1 VLVAV
6 QSIPSIPPNPERVSV
21 LQYASVAV
29 VAAEGVVSRRIEAA
43 LEADGLSPASV
54 STSVDELLATGP
66 RGQADVAVI
75 GCDAAAPDNIA
86 AIRALAKAAPKSRIV
101 VVSRFPAGAGGRH
114 ALNAGA
120 AGLVVETDLEQ
131 TLAPTLR
138 SVFVGHVCVPRMLRR
153 CAIKPTFSH
162 REKQVLALVVK
173 GLANRQIASEL
184 FLAESTVKSHLGSAF
199 QKLGVHSRNEAAAL
213 LVDPEEGLG
222 ATVLG
227 QRDVLGTTPHDNG
240 W

>member
-6 QSIPSIPPNPERVSV
+6 QSIPSISPNPEQASV
-21 LQYASVAV
+21 VRYATVAV
-29 VAAEGVVSRRIEAA
+29 VAAEGVVSKRIAAA

-54 STSVDELLATGP
+54 STSVDELLAAEP
-66 RGQADVAVI
+66 RAEADVAVL
-75 GCDAAAPDNIA
+75 GCDAAAPESIA
-86 AIRALAKAAPKSRIV
+86 AIRALAKAAPRTRIV

-120 AGLVVETDLEQ
+120 VGLVVETDLGQ
-131 TLAPTLR
+131 TLAATMR
-138 SVFVGHVCVPRMLRR
+138 SVLVGHICVPQMMRR
-153 CAIKPTFSH
+153 CAIKPIFSH

-173 GLANRQIASEL
+173 GLGNRQIASEL

-227 QRDVLGTTPHDNG
+227 QRDVLGTTPHDDG

>member
-1 VLVAV
+1 M
-6 QSIPSIPPNPERVSV
+6 PDFE
-21 LQYASVAV
+21 YATVAV
-29 VAAEGVVSRRIEAA
+29 VAAENVVSRRIAAA

-54 STSVDELLATGP
+54 NTSVDQLLASEP
-66 RGQADVAVI
+66 RDESDVAVL
-75 GCDAAAPDNIA
+75 GCDAAAPDSIA
-86 AIRALAKAAPKSRIV
+86 AIRALAKGTRETRIV

-120 AGLVVETDLEQ
+120 AGLVLETDLEQ

-138 SVFVGHVCVPRMLRR
+138 SVLVGHVCVPQALRR
-153 CAIKPTFSH
+153 CAIKPAFSH

-222 ATVLG
+222 AAVLS
-227 QRDVLGTTPHDNG
+227 QRDRLASTPHDNG

>member
-6 QSIPSIPPNPERVSV
+6 QSIPSISPNPERASV
-21 LQYASVAV
+21 LQYATVAV
-29 VAAEGVVSRRIEAA
+29 VAAEGVVSRRIAAA
-43 LEADGLSPASV
+43 LESDGLSSASV
-54 STSVDELLATGP
+54 SASVDQLLATEPQGVP
-66 RGQADVAVI
+66 DVAVL
-75 GCDAAAPDNIA
+75 GCDAAAPESIA
-86 AIRALAKAAPKSRIV
+86 AIRALAKVAPKTRIV

-138 SVFVGHVCVPRMLRR
+138 SVLVGHVCVPQTLRR

-173 GLANRQIASEL
+173 GFANRQIASEL

-227 QRDVLGTTPHDNG
+227 QRDVLGTTPQDNG

>member
-1 VLVAV
+1 VPVAV
-6 QSIPSIPPNPERVSV
+6 QRIPSISPHPERRPD
-21 LQYASVAV
+21 LRYATLAV
-29 VAAEGVVSRRIEAA
+29 VAAENVVSRRIAAA
-43 LEADGLSPASV
+43 LAAAGLSSASVNASV
-54 STSVDELLATGP
+54 SELLAGEP
-66 RGQADVAVI
+66 RTDLAVL
-75 GCDAAAPDNIA
+75 GCDAASPESIA
-86 AIRALAKAAPKSRIV
+86 AIRALAKAAPETRIV

-120 AGLVVETDLEQ
+120 TGLVVETELEQ

-138 SVFVGHVCVPRMLRR
+138 SVLVGHVCVPQMLRR

-173 GLANRQIASEL
+173 GFANRQIASEL

-227 QRDVLGTTPHDNG
+227 QRDVLGTTQHDNG